1 MKRPIKLKDFE
12 PATIFIVKRTYNEKG
27 YEKTEELGRIPAV
40 KHFRRIPKD
49 LVPEGFHKMSVRGTD
64 WSECDSL
71 DELLELCEQHMKSL
85 IGEHMSREEYEQ
97 AVAKLKASERP
108 EETDE
113 FMELHSKLN
122 DALLDE
128 GAPAIEGYEEML
140 AEKVLV
146 NHDCDI
152 LTDRT
157 LDSIR
162 EEFGMEKGREV
173 DIETGVTEEENCEI
187 WEKFTEAFTKQE
199 RRRRALASDL
209 HLLVVTVPGDDYV
222 TAAVPVYLDD
232 VYPKSEYWGEV
243 ALNGVAYDCAITF
256 DEKMNPV
263 QASLYKY
270 DTEKLVHTT
279 EIVSFH
285 KLPRK

>member
-1 MKRPIKLKDFE
+1 MKRPIKLKDFT
-12 PATIFIVKRTYNEKG
+12 PATILVVKRTYNEKG
-27 YEKTEELGRIPAV
+27 YETTKELGQIPAV
-40 KHFRRIPKD
+40 KYFHRIPKD

-71 DELLELCEQHMKSL
+71 DELLELCEQHRESL
-85 IGEHMSREEYEQ
+85 ARHMSREEYEQ
-97 AVAKLKASERP
+97 AVKNLKAGERP

-113 FMELHSKLN
+113 FMELHSNLN
-122 DALLDE
+122 NALLDE
-128 GAPAIEGYEEML
+128 GAPAIEGYEQML
-140 AEKVLV
+140 ARNVLV

-152 LTDRT
+152 ITDRT
-157 LDSIR
+157 FESIR
-162 EEFGMEKGREV
+162 KEFGVEQDREI
-173 DIETGVTEEENCEI
+173 DIETGETEEENCGI

-222 TAAVPVYLDD
+222 TAAVPVYLDN
-232 VYPKSEYWGEV
+232 VYPESEYWGEV

-263 QASLYKY
+263 QASLYEY
-270 DTEKLVHTT
+270 DTEKLVHAT

-285 KLPRK
+285 KVPRK